1 MASAPELAKNVSK
14 CRRRGLVASGNRVG
28 KHACTV
34 RIIVSEFGQ
43 QRRDLATLLDVEVV
57 RHMQKLFGLSLERRK
72 HCRVAVAQAAHADA
86 GKKIEVFAAIVAG
99 ELHAAAFDKL
109 DRRATKGV
117 HDVVGFERL
126 LCCK

>member
-1 MASAPELAKNVSK
+1 M
-14 CRRRGLVASGNRVG
+14 
-28 KHACTV
+28 
-34 RIIVSEFGQ
+34 Q
-43 QRRDLATLLDVEVV
+43 VV
-57 RHMQKLFGLSLERRK
+57 FWLSLERRQ

-109 DRRATKGV
+109 DRRATEGV